1 MAKPYARQFY
11 SSKAWQDCR
20 NEYAKKVHHLCEN
33 CLRQGIYK
41 PGEIVH
47 HRIEI
52 SPLNIDR
59 PEITLNHK
67 NLELLCRECHKQKH
81 NDKVGWQHYNAKRRA
96 KKQNAMRYSVDEF
109 GKVSENRTDTPPCSK
124 KNYEIT

>member
-52 SPLNIDR
+52 SPLNIDK
-59 PEITLNHK
+59 PEITLNQK
-67 NLELLCRECHKQKH
+67 NLELLCRECHKARH
-81 NDKVGWQHYNAKRRA
+81 DHSGYGWDKVNAKRKAEKIA
-96 KKQNAMRYSVDEF
+96 KLRYKVDEF
-109 GKVSENRTDTPPCSK
+109 GKVFAK
-124 KNYEIT
+124 

>member
-1 MAKPYARQFY
+1 MAKPFARKFY

-20 NEYAKKVHHLCEN
+20 NAYAKKVHHLCEN

-52 SPLNIDR
+52 SPLNIDK
-59 PEITLNHK
+59 PEITLNQK
-67 NLELLCRECHKQKH
+67 NLELLCRDCHKMRH
-81 NDKVGWQHYNAKRRA
+81 EHSGIGWQKINAERKA
-96 KKQNAMRYSVDEF
+96 KKNSKLRYKISED
-109 GKVSENRTDTPPCSK
+109 GKVFAK
-124 KNYEIT
+124 

>member
-67 NLELLCRECHKQKH
+67 NLELLCRECHALRHDGKTGW
-81 NDKVGWQHYNAKRRA
+81 KVYNRKRRKA
-96 KKQNAMRYSVDEF
+96 KESTRRYLVDEQ
-109 GKVSENRTDTPPCSK
+109 GKVTSK
-124 KNYEIT
+124 